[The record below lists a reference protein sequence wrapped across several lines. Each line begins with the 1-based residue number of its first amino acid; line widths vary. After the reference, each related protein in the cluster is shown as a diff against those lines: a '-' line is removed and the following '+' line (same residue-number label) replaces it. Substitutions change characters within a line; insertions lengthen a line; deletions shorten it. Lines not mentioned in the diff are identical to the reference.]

1 MALIDL
7 NCLQRFLAKVKELIN
22 NHIHSEYFSVNGGTI
37 NGDTNVN
44 GVFKVKGQ
52 QAFYYSGT
60 SQTIGTDN
68 ATGGTV
74 ICCGSDAEVNMHGRL
89 LKLSSIVPK
98 GTATYNLGNSTYRW
112 KGIYSTTA
120 VNVSS
125 DKRLKRDIIE
135 VDPEALTDFVSGLK
149 VVSYN
154 YKDDPEDAEPRI
166 GLVAQDVQM
175 VNPELSKFFVEE
187 DEEGILGLKSADLV
201 FPLIVTVQNLNRKVD
216 ELTKKIEEK

>member
-7 NCLQRFLAKVKELIN
+7 NCLKRFLTKVKELIN
-22 NHIHSEYFSVNGGTI
+22 NHTHSQYFSVNGGTI

-60 SQTIGTDN
+60 SQTVGTDN

-74 ICCGSDAEVNMHGRL
+74 ICCGPDAEVDMHGRV

-98 GTATYNLGNSTYRW
+98 STGTYILGNSTYRW

-120 VNVSS
+120 LNVSS
-125 DKRLKRDIIE
+125 DARLKKNVHGIK
-135 VDPEALTDFVSGLK
+135 PEDMADFVSGLT

-166 GLVAQDVQM
+166 GLIAQDVQS
-175 VNPELSKFFVEE
+175 VNPEISKFFVEE
-187 DEEGILGLKSADLV
+187 GEDGMLSLRPSDLV
-201 FPLIVTVQNLNRKVD
+201 FPLIATVQELNRKVE
-216 ELTKKIEEK
+216 ELSKKLEN